1 MVISFLS
8 ALLILVGLV
17 FFLGAGVGILR
28 FPDFF
33 SRMHAAGKGDT
44 LSTLLIIAGFAL
56 YQTRGLGDSEFSVS
70 TVLVVMK
77 MLVIIAFLYIASATS
92 TSALAEAG
100 WEDGNDP
107 VIALEH
113 ENRLAGPPESSSAA
127 AEFNRSSTYDSQ
139 P

>member
-56 YQTRGLGDSEFSVS
+56 YQMRDLANSEASVS
-70 TVLVVMK
+70 AVLVALK

-107 VIALEH
+107 VIAPEH
-113 ENRLAGPPESSSAA
+113 ENRLSGPPESCSAA
-127 AEFNRSSTYDSQ
+127 ADLNRSSTHDSQ